1 MAVFAM
7 LGALMYASKMIMEVA
22 PNVHLLG
29 VFTIA
34 FTVVYRKKALY
45 PIYTYVLLNGIFC
58 GFATWWIPYLY
69 LWAVLWGATMLLPK
83 RIPEKIRPLVYMLLC
98 AAHGFLF
105 GTLYAPAQA
114 LLYGLS
120 FQKMIA
126 WIISGLPWD
135 FVHGVSNFFCGI
147 LIVPIV
153 KILTFLEKIFRKSFV
168 FSVGEIR
175 NYNLESETDRGE
187 NPLAACGRMRGSHGE
202 Q

>member
-1 MAVFAM
+1 
-7 LGALMYASKMIMEVA
+7 MYASKMIMEVA

-83 RIPEKIRPLVYMLLC
+83 RIPEELRPLVYMLLC

-120 FQKMIA
+120 FQKMVA

-153 KILTFLEKIFRKSFV
+153 KILTFLEK
-168 FSVGEIR
+168 
-175 NYNLESETDRGE
+175 NL
-187 NPLAACGRMRGSHGE
+187 
-202 Q
+202 